1 MEEEE
6 EEDGAVIL
14 TGERKYP
21 EKNLFQ

>member
-6 EEDGAVIL
+6 AGAMIL

-21 EKNLFQ
+21 EKSLFQ